1 MCCTSNVVIL
11 DKRNKA
17 SLHAAKTSRVQ
28 MEELAQQHVH
38 KASNGNIIING
49 RDPIVDVVENT
60 SNATN
65 GKRKRVSLPAPKTT
79 RVQMEELIV
88 QLAPNALDE
97 SIADVVD
104 NTFDATNVAEK
115 RGRGLTR
122 GLNTQKYV
130 RKCGE
135 KPKIVIPRGVNKPI
149 GEHSSKHATQIGVL
163 IRLDAPM
170 QVAGWAKI
178 PVEEKEDLFRK
189 LISYAKQYST
199 FRSNAHKHYQT
210 IRDKSGVRLAR
221 QSTYEK
227 LANRH
232 DDWLSLCDFW
242 ETDTFKKISETQSNN
257 RDKLKY
263 SHKFGTK
270 SRAAHQHENISHSL
284 DDVDMYTVQF
294 YNAKNGWS
302 DKDAEAKSAQM
313 KELKEQQQ
321 ALPEGERMNAE
332 KICITFLGEN
342 SSYAKSK
349 GLNKKSSRSN
359 VSLPYELSTSGARL
373 EEELA
378 TTQADLAS
386 AKAELAIQKTTVEAV
401 VKCVEKM
408 TGRIFSEII
417 DTETFSD

>member
-1 MCCTSNVVIL
+1 
-11 DKRNKA
+11 
-17 SLHAAKTSRVQ
+17 
-28 MEELAQQHVH
+28 
-38 KASNGNIIING
+38 
-49 RDPIVDVVENT
+49 
-60 SNATN
+60 
-65 GKRKRVSLPAPKTT
+65 
-79 RVQMEELIV
+79 MEELIV
-88 QLAPNALDE
+88 QLAPNALDGL
-97 SIADVVD
+97 
-104 NTFDATNVAEK
+104 VAEK
-115 RGRGLTR
+115 RGCGLTR

-170 QVAGWAKI
+170 QVARWAKI
-178 PVEEKEDLFRK
+178 PVEEKEDLFRNYEVDEPHVVTCIWK
-189 LISYAKQYST
+189 SFAKQYST

-227 LANRH
+227 LANRR
-232 DDWLSLCDFW
+232 DDWLWLCDFW
-242 ETDTFKKISETQSNN
+242 ETDTFNKISETQSNN

-263 SHKFGTK
+263 SHKLGTK

-302 DKDAEAKSAQM
+302 VKDAEAKSVQM

-321 ALPEGERMNAE
+321 ALAEGERMNAV
-332 KICITFLGEN
+332 KICITVLGEN

-349 GLNKKSSRSN
+349 GLNKNSSRSN

-401 VKCVEKM
+401 
-408 TGRIFSEII
+408 
-417 DTETFSD
+417 

>member
-1 MCCTSNVVIL
+1 
-11 DKRNKA
+11 
-17 SLHAAKTSRVQ
+17 
-28 MEELAQQHVH
+28 
-38 KASNGNIIING
+38 
-49 RDPIVDVVENT
+49 
-60 SNATN
+60 
-65 GKRKRVSLPAPKTT
+65 
-79 RVQMEELIV
+79 MEELIV
-88 QLAPNALDE
+88 QLAPNALD
-97 SIADVVD
+97 
-104 NTFDATNVAEK
+104 VAEK

-189 LISYAKQYST
+189 LINKLSYEVDEPHVYST

-408 TGRIFSEII
+408 T
-417 DTETFSD
+417 